1 MSKHARH
8 PLVAVRWLTGATGSL
23 AAAALVALYAST
35 VAPDAALA
43 AQDRG
48 APTTPP
54 SVTTAAALPITTYAP
69 IFPTPTADQPQPW
82 TETDGPLHVD
92 AGAPTRVANPSTSAA
107 SRESRPTPAPEAGRA
122 TGGEGVAPRD
132 QALPAAT
139 PDPTPP
145 ADVAGAEPAQP
156 ITAGV
161 TDLVN
166 AARAQAGCLPITDD
180 PELTDYAQQW
190 AQTQAADGW
199 MHHSGGPYAENVA
212 AGYESAADVMQGWM
226 TSTKGHLE
234 NILTCA
240 WTRHGIGAAT
250 VDGRTYWTQVF
261 ST

>member
-1 MSKHARH
+1 MSRHASH
-8 PLVAVRWLTGATGSL
+8 PLTAVRWLTGATGSL

-35 VAPDAALA
+35 VAPDATA
-43 AQDRG
+43 ASQGRE

-54 SVTTAAALPITTYAP
+54 SASTAAALPITTYAP
-69 IFPTPTADQPQPW
+69 IFPTPTAGQPQPW

-92 AGAPTRVANPSTSAA
+92 AGATTRVADPSTPAA
-107 SRESRPTPAPEAGRA
+107 SRESRPTPTPEAGRT
-122 TGGEGVAPRD
+122 TGGDGVAPRD

-145 ADVAGAEPAQP
+145 ADVAGAEPARP

-190 AQTQAADGW
+190 AQTQAADRA
-199 MHHSGGPYAENVA
+199 MSHSSGPYAENVA
-212 AGYESAADVMQGWM
+212 MGYESAADVMAAWLD
-226 TSTKGHLE
+226 SPGHRS
-234 NILTCA
+234 NIETCA